1 MIYTF
6 GGMTY
11 SRHKIKHAM
20 KFSRFLNMTKD
31 RNVLMV
37 DGSNSS
43 FVTMYLAS
51 RQMSDLKIVTM
62 NEKEIL
68 EKLPKVAEDFD
79 DVVINSAVG
88 PHLDA
93 CLKISDKLLV
103 PFSPADLSLWN
114 MWKLTNIERQID
126 AALDDNPKLTAH
138 SFVVKVD
145 KKYEDLNAFIK
156 RLKSSQYLEYMPSE
170 EGMIEANELE
180 QDHE

>member
-20 KFSRFLNMTKD
+20 KFSRFLNISKN

-62 NEKEIL
+62 NEDEIL
-68 EKLPKVAEDFD
+68 EKLPSVSKDFD

-93 CLKISDKLLV
+93 SLKISDRLVV

-126 AALDDNPKLTAH
+126 AALDENPKLKSH
-138 SFVVKVD
+138 SFIVKAD
-145 KKYEDLNAFIK
+145 KQYDDLDAFIN
-156 RLKSSQYLEYMPSE
+156 RLENSQYLEYMPSE
-170 EGMIEANELE
+170 EAINSNDLE
-180 QDHE
+180 TYYE